1 MINWMKRN
9 VDLIIAAFAFLI
21 VFFAITVSISSCK
34 GKQDTTTPIPLP
46 PASVSNEPLPE
57 SPVLV
62 EGGSWS
68 LVMPPGWIRSEDL
81 PGSFKA
87 VKKSESVKLTLKA
100 DEFKGS
106 FEEQTLLTIQGV
118 KQNGGIITS
127 FEQTKIE
134 EFPWNVI
141 LASRDEVML
150 IQYTT
155 VKDKVAYNF
164 YCGGSGNTD
173 DCHTIAK
180 SIKIK

>member
-1 MINWMKRN
+1 MTNWLKKN
-9 VDLIIAAFAFLI
+9 TDWVIG
-21 VFFAITVSISSCK
+21 FFAIVLVAFVITMAVSCK
-34 GKQDTTTPIPLP
+34 DKSDPTPVPLP

-68 LVMPPGWIRSEDL
+68 LVMPPGWIREEDL

-87 VKKSESVKLTLKA
+87 VKKGESLKLTFKA
-100 DEFKGS
+100 DAFKGT

-118 KQNGGIITS
+118 KQNGGIVTS
-127 FEQTKIE
+127 FEQTKVN

-141 LASRDEVML
+141 LATREDVML

-155 VKDKVAYNF
+155 VKDKVAYNL
-164 YCGGSGNTD
+164 YCGGPANTD
-173 DCHTIAK
+173 DCHMIAK

>member
-1 MINWMKRN
+1 MTNWFKRN
-9 VDLIIAAFAFLI
+9 TDWVIS
-21 VFFAITVSISSCK
+21 VFAIIITIFVIATSASSCK
-34 GKQDTTTPIPLP
+34 QKPDTTTPIP

-57 SPVLV
+57 PPVLV

-68 LVMPPGWIRSEDL
+68 LVMPPAWIREEDL

-87 VKKSESVKLTLKA
+87 VKKGESVKLTFKTVP
-100 DEFKGS
+100 FKGT

-118 KQNGGIITS
+118 KQNSGIVTS
-127 FEQTKIE
+127 FEQTKVN

-141 LASRDEVML
+141 LATREDVML

-155 VKDKVAYNF
+155 VKAGTAYNL